1 MDRLPAA
8 LSALHLSILLF
19 SVFLVYSYVSAKTA
33 PAFLYTWK
41 NKKDLSTR
49 ILLQISLAVSNKTRL
64 HAMNVDSVTPEAP
77 TTPLCLL
84 LCGFYHSHYLTLLF
98 REKQVLYTFFIFC
111 ISAQPIPLLS
121 ERNVTVSF
129 FQFSK

>member
-8 LSALHLSILLF
+8 LSALHLTILLF

-33 PAFLYTWK
+33 PAFLYTGK

-64 HAMNVDSVTPEAP
+64 QAMNVDSVTPEAP

-84 LCGFYHSHYLTLLF
+84 LCGFYHFHYLGGDPDFIILPYF
-98 REKQVLYTFFIFC
+98 SGKSKFFILFLYSAYQPSLSRFC
-111 ISAQPIPLLS
+111 Q
-121 ERNVTVSF
+121 
-129 FQFSK
+129 KGM